1 MFLFFDTEFSDFKF
15 MDLLSIGIISEDGN
29 YNFYAEIEDCPKI
42 NCSDFV
48 KKVVFPLMNLKEH
61 GAPYQ
66 DVANNLTTWLNS
78 IPNNEL
84 VLLSDYSGDIFLLQ
98 MLLKKSKVN
107 LEKKLSLLLISKG
120 LEMASQERGFY
131 NHLKMS
137 DALNHV
143 HLGAS
148 ESLMKYPEMQHHA
161 LFDAKANA
169 DGFKKGLSFLKSC

>member
-1 MFLFFDTEFSDFKF
+1 

-29 YNFYAEIEDCPKI
+29 YNFYAEVDDCPKI

-66 DVANNLTTWLNS
+66 EVANNLTTWLNS
-78 IPNNEL
+78 IPNKEL
-84 VLLSDYSGDIFLLQ
+84 VLLSDYSGDILLLQ
-98 MLLKKSKVN
+98 MLLSKSEIK
-107 LEKKLSLLLISKG
+107 LEKKVSFTLIGHG
-120 LEMASQERGFY
+120 LALASQERGFF
-131 NHLKMS
+131 NQSKMN
-137 DALNHV
+137 DALVNMAI
-143 HLGAS
+143 GAT
-148 ESLMKYPEMQHHA
+148 ESLRMNPELQHHA